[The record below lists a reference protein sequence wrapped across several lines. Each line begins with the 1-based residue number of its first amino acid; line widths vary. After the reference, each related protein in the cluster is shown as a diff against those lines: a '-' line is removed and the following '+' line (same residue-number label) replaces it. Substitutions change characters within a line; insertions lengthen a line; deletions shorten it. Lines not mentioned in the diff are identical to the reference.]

1 MNHLNMQQPKVNIS
15 DEDKAVLSAEYK
27 AKRKIVSDSGLI
39 AGMLLIASSTLIT
52 SSSHAHEFLS
62 EILTNQTMSG
72 TATFVPVANYQLNKD
87 QIIAKLQAHP
97 HIDYYQQRSG
107 QLVAVQRN
115 PDKDCESS
123 GSKTCGQFDH
133 FSMARSA
140 AIITCHQ
147 LTQQEADLYP
157 SGLIPLYV
165 APSTFVEAGSAP
177 TDHHINYNLDQGI
190 NFNCGY
196 MVSTTIEDNEDS

>member
-1 MNHLNMQQPKVNIS
+1 KDLI
-15 DEDKAVLSAEYK
+15 DEGLTARRRTKQ
-27 AKRKIVSDSGLI
+27 KIMSNPRLI
-39 AGMLLIASSTLIT
+39 AVTLIT
-52 SSSHAHEFLS
+52 AASSLISSSSHGHEFLS

-72 TATFVPVANYQLNKD
+72 TVTFVPVANYQLNKE
-87 QIIAKLQAHP
+87 QIVAKLQVHP
-97 HIDYYQQRSG
+97 HVDYYQQRTG

-147 LTQQEADLYP
+147 LAQQEAELYP
-157 SGLIPLYV
+157 SGLIPLYL
-165 APSTFVEAGSAP
+165 APSTFVEAGSA
-177 TDHHINYNLDQGI
+177 TDDHHINYNLDQGI

-196 MVSTTIEDNEDS
+196 MPITLDSDQDS